1 MTQSLG
7 RPAARQEGA
16 VSGEPRP
23 SWGQS
28 LRSLVSVHSV
38 AGQVFLLQLTLTVLL
53 VVAAGTA
60 LVLQARDSAMK
71 EAAHRSVATAEAF
84 AHSPGTLAAM
94 KSADPGAVLRP
105 TSEAT
110 RKATGVDYVVT
121 FSPQGI
127 RWSHPDPHLIG
138 KHVIGSFA
146 SALAGHTVTST
157 FTTSVGPAVNTT
169 VPVIDTDGSVV
180 GLVSVGITV
189 ENVNARVSDRL
200 PLLVGS
206 AVGALL
212 IVTAGSVVVSRR
224 VRRQTHGLDP
234 AELSRMYEHHDAVLH
249 AVREGVLIISGDGRL
264 LLANDEAKRL
274 LGLPPGAEGRA
285 VAELGLPPHM
295 AELLVTERVVT
306 DEVHRA
312 GDRLLAVNVR
322 PTALYG
328 GPAGNAVTLRDS
340 TELQA
345 LAGRAQAATERLQL
359 LYDAG
364 VRIGTT
370 LDVVRTAEELAQV
383 AVPRFADVATVEL
396 LDGVMRGGEPSGDTA
411 EMRRTAV
418 TGIARKDVFY
428 PVGELI
434 RFVPSTPMARSMSTG
449 HAILEPDLAA
459 ADAWRMQDPE
469 RARRILEYGI
479 RSQVSVPLSARGVVL
494 GLANFWRM
502 ESTASFESE
511 DLSTAEELAARAAVA
526 IDNARRFTREHA
538 MAVTL
543 QRSLLP
549 GALPEQSALQVA
561 HRYLPAE
568 AGVGGDWFDLIPLP
582 GARVALVVGDV
593 VGHGVRAAATMG
605 QLRTAVHNFSS
616 LDLNPDEL
624 LSHLDDQVARIDADV
639 AREGDGDGDGAG
651 IVGATCLYAI
661 YDAVTGHVTIASSG
675 HPGPAVVLPDGTVT
689 FLDVPVS
696 PPLGLGGSL
705 PMKTLEL
712 LLPEG
717 SQLVLYTDGLIE
729 DRHRDFDTGIEM
741 LRAALSH
748 GADRTPQE
756 ICAEVLAAVMP
767 ERPDDDVALMVAR
780 TRLLDPGRVAE
791 WDVPSDPAAVAP
803 VRSACLRRLETWG
816 LDGIAFT
823 TELVL
828 SELITNAI
836 RYGIQPL
843 KVRLLYDRNL
853 ICEVYD
859 GSSTAPHLRQAATT
873 DEGGRGLF
881 LVAHYAERWGTRY
894 SPRGKVIWAELS
906 PHAGEPEAAPDL
918 GDDFLDQWV
927 EPEI

>member
-16 VSGEPRP
+16 VLGEPRP

-60 LVLQARDSAMK
+60 LVLQTRDFAMK
-71 EAAHRSVATAEAF
+71 EAAQRSVATAEAF
-84 AHSPGTLAAM
+84 AHSPGTLSAM
-94 KSADPGAVLRP
+94 KSTDPGAVLQP
-105 TSEAT
+105 SSEAA
-110 RKATGVDYVVT
+110 RKAAGVDYVVT
-121 FSPQGI
+121 FNRAGI
-127 RWSHPDPHLIG
+127 RWSHPDPSLIG

-146 SALAGHTVTST
+146 PALAGHTMTAT
-157 FTTSVGPAVNTT
+157 FRTSVGPAVNTT

-189 ENVNARVSDRL
+189 ENVNAGVSDRL
-200 PLLVGS
+200 PLLLGS
-206 AVGALL
+206 AAGALL
-212 IVTAGSVVVSRR
+212 IVTAGSVLVSRR

-234 AELSRMYEHHDAVLH
+234 TELSRMYEHHDAVLH
-249 AVREGVLIISGDGRL
+249 AVKEGVLITSGDGRL

-274 LGLPPGAEGRA
+274 LDLPPGAEGRSIA
-285 VAELGLPPHM
+285 DLGLAPHL
-295 AELLVTERVVT
+295 AELLVAERVVT

-322 PTALYG
+322 STALYG

-340 TELQA
+340 TELRA
-345 LAGRAQAATERLQL
+345 LAGRAQSARERLQL

-370 LDVVRTAEELAQV
+370 LDVVHTAEELADV
-383 AVPRFADVATVEL
+383 AVPRFADVVTVEL
-396 LDGVMRGGEPSGDTA
+396 LDDVIRGGEPSGDTT
-411 EMRRTAV
+411 EMRRMV
-418 TGIARKDVFY
+418 VRGISRKDVFY

-434 RFVPSTPMARSMSTG
+434 RFAPLTPMAQSMGNG
-449 HAILEPDLAA
+449 HAVLEEDLSEVGG
-459 ADAWRMQDPE
+459 WRTQNPE
-469 RARRILEYGI
+469 RAQLILEHDI
-479 RSQVSVPLSARGVVL
+479 RSLISVPLSARGVVL
-494 GLANFWRM
+494 GLADFWRL
-502 ESTASFESE
+502 ESTGPFEPE

-526 IDNARRFTREHA
+526 IDNARRFTREHS

-616 LDLNPDEL
+616 LDLTPDEL
-624 LSHLDDQVARIDADV
+624 LSHLDEQVARIDADV
-639 AREGDGDGDGAG
+639 ARDGDGAG
-651 IVGATCLYAI
+651 IAGATCLYAI
-661 YDAVTGHVTIASSG
+661 YDAVTGRVTMASSG
-675 HPGPAVVLPDGTVT
+675 HPGPAVVRPDGTVT

-696 PPLGLGGSL
+696 PPLGLGASM
-705 PMKTLEL
+705 PMETLEL

-717 SQLVLYTDGLIE
+717 SRLVLYTDGLIE
-729 DRHRDFDTGIEM
+729 DRHRDFDTGTEL
-741 LRAALSH
+741 LRAALTS
-748 GADRTPQE
+748 GVDRTPE
-756 ICAEVLAAVMP
+756 ETCADVLDAVLP
-767 ERPDDDVALMVAR
+767 GRPDDDVALMVAR

-791 WDVPSDPAAVAP
+791 WAVPSDPAAVAT
-803 VRSACLRRLETWG
+803 VRSGCLRQLDAWG

-823 TELVL
+823 TELLL

-836 RYGIQPL
+836 RYGTQPI
-843 KVRLLYDRNL
+843 KVRMLYDRNL
-853 ICEVYD
+853 ICEVSD
-859 GSSTAPHLRQAATT
+859 GSSTAPHLRRAATT

-894 SPRGKVIWAELS
+894 PPRGKVIWAELS
-906 PHAGEPEAAPDL
+906 PHAGEQELVPDL

>member
-71 EAAHRSVATAEAF
+71 EAGQRSVATAEAF

-94 KSADPGAVLRP
+94 KSADPGAVLQP
-105 TSEAT
+105 SSEAT

-121 FSPQGI
+121 FSPKGI

-146 SALAGHTVTST
+146 PALAGRTVTST
-157 FTTSVGPAVNTT
+157 FNTSVGPAVNTT

-180 GLVSVGITV
+180 GLVGVGITV
-189 ENVNARVSDRL
+189 ENVNAGVSDRL

-212 IVTAGSVVVSRR
+212 VVTAGSVLVSKR

-249 AVREGVLIISGDGRL
+249 AVREGVLITSGDGRL

-274 LGLPPGAEGRA
+274 LGLPPGAEGQA

-322 PTALYG
+322 STALYG

-340 TELQA
+340 TELRA
-345 LAGRAQAATERLQL
+345 LAGKAQAARERLQL

-396 LDGVMRGGEPSGDTA
+396 LDGVTGGGEPSEDTA

-418 TGIARKDVFY
+418 TGIAREDVFY

-434 RFVPSTPMARSMSTG
+434 RFAPSTLMARSMSTG
-449 HAILEPDLAA
+449 HAVFANDLGAA
-459 ADAWRMQDPE
+459 GDWRMQHPE

-479 RSQVSVPLSARGVVL
+479 RSQISVPLSARGVVL

-549 GALPEQSALQVA
+549 GALPEQSALEVA
-561 HRYLPAE
+561 HQYLPAE

-616 LDLNPDEL
+616 LDLTPDEL
-624 LSHLDDQVARIDADV
+624 LSHLDDQVTRIGADV
-639 AREGDGDGDGAG
+639 AREGEGDGDGAG

-661 YDAVTGHVTIASSG
+661 YDAVTGHVTMASSG

-689 FLDVPVS
+689 LLDVPVS
-696 PPLGLGGSL
+696 PPLGLGESM
-705 PMKTLEL
+705 PMETLEL

-756 ICAEVLAAVMP
+756 TCAEVLGAVMP
-767 ERPDDDVALMVAR
+767 ERPDDDVALIVAR

-791 WDVPSDPAAVAP
+791 WDVPCHPAAVAP
-803 VRSACLRRLETWG
+803 VRSACLRQLETWG

-836 RYGIQPL
+836 RYGTQPV

-853 ICEVYD
+853 ICEISD
-859 GSSTAPHLRQAATT
+859 GSSTAPHLRRAATT

-906 PHAGEPEAAPDL
+906 PHAGEPEPAPDL

>member
-7 RPAARQEGA
+7 RPAARQEGT
-16 VSGEPRP
+16 VFGEPRP

-38 AGQVFLLQLTLTVLL
+38 AGQVFLLQLILTVLL
-53 VVAAGTA
+53 VVAAGAA
-60 LVLQARDSAMK
+60 LVLQTRDSSMR
-71 EAAHRSVATAEAF
+71 EAKQSSVAIAEAF
-84 AHSPGTLAAM
+84 AHSPGTLRGM
-94 KSADPGAVLRP
+94 KSADPSAVLQP
-105 TSEAT
+105 SAEAV

-121 FSPQGI
+121 FSPAGI
-127 RWSHPDPHLIG
+127 RWSHPDPRLIG
-138 KHVIGSFA
+138 KHVVGSFA
-146 SALAGHTVTST
+146 PALAGHTVTST
-157 FTTSVGPAVNTT
+157 FNTSVGRAVNTT
-169 VPVIDTDGSVV
+169 VPVIDTDGSVL

-189 ENVNARVSDRL
+189 ENVNAGASDRL
-200 PLLVGS
+200 PLLLGC
-206 AVGALL
+206 AAGALL
-212 IVTAGSVVVSRR
+212 VVTAGSVLVSKR

-249 AVREGVLIISGDGRL
+249 AVKEGVLITSGDGRL

-285 VAELGLPPHM
+285 IADLGLAPHM
-295 AELLVTERVVT
+295 AELLVAEQVVT

-340 TELQA
+340 TELRA
-345 LAGRAQAATERLQL
+345 LAGRAQSARERLQL

-370 LDVVRTAEELAQV
+370 LDVIHTAEELADV
-383 AVPRFADVATVEL
+383 AVPRFADVVTVEL
-396 LDGVMRGGEPSGDTA
+396 LDGVMRGGEPSGDTT
-411 EMRRTAV
+411 EMRRAAV
-418 TGIARKDVFY
+418 TGISSKDVFY

-434 RFVPSTPMARSMSTG
+434 RYAPATPMALSMSNG
-449 HAILEPDLAA
+449 RAVLEGDLGAVG
-459 ADAWRMQDPE
+459 AWRTQDPE
-469 RARRILEYGI
+469 RARRILEHGV
-479 RSQVSVPLSARGVVL
+479 RSLISVPLRARGVVL
-494 GLANFWRM
+494 GLADFWRM
-502 ESTASFESE
+502 ESTGPFEPD

-616 LDLNPDEL
+616 LDLTPDEL
-624 LSHLDDQVARIDADV
+624 LSHLDEQVARIDADV
-639 AREGDGDGDGAG
+639 AREGDGTG

-661 YDAVTGHVTIASSG
+661 YDAVTGHVTVASSG
-675 HPGPAVVLPDGTVT
+675 HPGPAVVRPDGTVT
-689 FLDVPVS
+689 LLDVPVS
-696 PPLGLGGSL
+696 PPLGLGDGM
-705 PMKTLEL
+705 PMETLEL

-717 SQLVLYTDGLIE
+717 SQLVLYTNGLIE
-729 DRHRDFDTGIEM
+729 GRHRDFDTGIEL
-741 LRAALSH
+741 LRAALSD
-748 GADRTPQE
+748 GANRTPQE
-756 ICAEVLAAVMP
+756 TCTDVLDAVMP

-780 TRLLDPGRVAE
+780 TRLLDPGRVVE

-803 VRSACLRRLETWG
+803 VRSGCLRQLDDWG
-816 LDGIAFT
+816 LDGIGFT
-823 TELVL
+823 TELIL

-836 RYGIQPL
+836 RYGTQPI
-843 KVRLLYDRNL
+843 KVRMLYDRTL
-853 ICEVYD
+853 ICEIFD
-859 GSSTAPHLRQAATT
+859 GSSTAPHLRRAATT

-894 SPRGKVIWAELS
+894 PPRGKVIWAELS
-906 PHAGEPEAAPDL
+906 LCAGEQDLVPDL
-918 GDDFLDQWV
+918 GDDFLEQWV

>member
-7 RPAARQEGA
+7 RPAARQEG
-16 VSGEPRP
+16 VVPGEPRS
-23 SWGQS
+23 SWAHT

-60 LVLQARDSAMK
+60 LVLQARDSTMK
-71 EAAHRSVATAEAF
+71 EATRRSVATAEAF
-84 AHSPGTLAAM
+84 AHSPGTLSAM
-94 KSADPGAVLRP
+94 KSDDPGAVLQP
-105 TSEAT
+105 SAEAV
-110 RKATGVDYVVT
+110 RKTTGVDYVVT
-121 FSPQGI
+121 FSPAGI
-127 RWSHPDPHLIG
+127 RWSHPDPSLIG
-138 KHVIGSFA
+138 KHVTGPFA
-146 SALAGHTVTST
+146 TALAGHTVTST
-157 FTTSVGPAVNTT
+157 FRTSVGPAVNTT

-189 ENVNARVSDRL
+189 EHVNAGVSGKL
-200 PLLVGS
+200 PLLLGP
-206 AVGALL
+206 AAGALL
-212 IVTAGSVVVSRR
+212 IVTAGSVLVSRR

-249 AVREGVLIISGDGRL
+249 AVKEGVLITSGDGCL

-285 VAELGLPPHM
+285 VADLGLAPHM
-295 AELLVTERVVT
+295 AELLVTEQIVT

-340 TELQA
+340 TELRA
-345 LAGRAQAATERLQL
+345 LAGKAQSATERLQL

-370 LDVVRTAEELAQV
+370 LDVIHTAEELADV
-383 AVPRFADVATVEL
+383 AVPRFADVVTVEL
-396 LDGVMRGGEPSGDTA
+396 LEGVMRGGEPSGDTA
-411 EMRRTAV
+411 EMRRMAV
-418 TGIARKDVFY
+418 TGIAREDVFY

-434 RFVPSTPMARSMSTG
+434 RFVPSTLMERSMSTG
-449 HAILEPDLAA
+449 HAVLEEDLGAA
-459 ADAWRMQDPE
+459 GAWRMQDPV
-469 RARRILEYGI
+469 RARRILEHGI
-479 RSQVSVPLSARGVVL
+479 RSQISVPLSARGIVL

-502 ESTASFESE
+502 ESTGPFEPD

-526 IDNARRFTREHA
+526 IDNARRFTREHD

-549 GALPEQSALQVA
+549 GVLPEQSALQVA

-605 QLRTAVHNFSS
+605 QLRTTVHNFSY
-616 LDLNPDEL
+616 LDLTPDEL
-624 LSHLDDQVARIDADV
+624 LSHLDEQVARIDADV
-639 AREGDGDGDGAG
+639 AREAEGEGAG

-661 YDAVTGHVTIASSG
+661 YDAVTGHVTMASSG
-675 HPGPAVVLPDGTVT
+675 HPGPAVVRPDGTVT
-689 FLDVPVS
+689 LLDVPVS
-696 PPLGLGGSL
+696 PPLGLGDGM
-705 PMKTLEL
+705 PMETLEL

-729 DRHRDFDTGIEM
+729 GRHRDFDTGIEL
-741 LRAALSH
+741 LRAALSD
-748 GADRTPQE
+748 GANRTPQE
-756 ICAEVLAAVMP
+756 TCTDVLDAVMP
-767 ERPDDDVALMVAR
+767 ERPDDDVALIVAR

-803 VRSACLRRLETWG
+803 VRSACLRRLDDWG

-836 RYGIQPL
+836 RYGTQPI
-843 KVRLLYDRNL
+843 KVRMLYDRSL
-853 ICEVYD
+853 ICEISD
-859 GSSTAPHLRQAATT
+859 GSSTAPHLRRAATT

-894 SPRGKVIWAELS
+894 PPRGKVIWAELS
-906 PHAGEPEAAPDL
+906 PYSGEQDLVPDL
-918 GDDFLDQWV
+918 GDDFLEQWV

>member
-16 VSGEPRP
+16 VLGEPRP

-60 LVLQARDSAMK
+60 LVLQARDFTME
-71 EAAHRSVATAEAF
+71 EATQRTVSTAEAF
-84 AHSPGTLAAM
+84 AHSPGTLSAM
-94 KSADPGAVLRP
+94 KSADPGARLQP
-105 TSEAT
+105 TAEAA
-110 RKATGVDYVVT
+110 RKATGVDYVVA
-121 FSPQGI
+121 FNPAGI
-127 RWSHPDPHLIG
+127 RWTHPDPSLIG
-138 KHVIGSFA
+138 KRVIGSFEP
-146 SALAGHTVTST
+146 ALAGHTMTAT
-157 FTTSVGPAVNTT
+157 FRTSVGLAVNAT

-189 ENVNARVSDRL
+189 ENVNAGVSDRL
-200 PLLVGS
+200 PLLLGS

-212 IVTAGSVVVSRR
+212 VVTAGSVLVSRR
-224 VRRQTHGLDP
+224 LRRQTHGLDP
-234 AELSRMYEHHDAVLH
+234 TELSRMYEHHDAVLH
-249 AVREGVLIISGDGRL
+249 AVKEGVLITSGDGRL

-274 LGLPPGAEGRA
+274 LDLPPGAEGRSIA
-285 VAELGLPPHM
+285 DLGLAPPL
-295 AELLVTERVVT
+295 AELLVAERVVT

-322 PTALYG
+322 STALYG

-340 TELQA
+340 TELRA
-345 LAGRAQAATERLQL
+345 LAGRAQSARERLQL

-370 LDVVRTAEELAQV
+370 LDVVHTAEELADV
-383 AVPRFADVATVEL
+383 AVPRFADAVTVEL
-396 LDGVMRGGEPSGDTA
+396 LDSVIRGGEPSGDTT

-418 TGIARKDVFY
+418 TGMTRKDVFY

-434 RFVPSTPMARSMSTG
+434 RFAPATPMAQSMGNG
-449 HAILEPDLAA
+449 HAVLEADLSETGG
-459 ADAWRMQDPE
+459 WRTQNPE
-469 RARRILEYGI
+469 RARRILDHGI
-479 RSQVSVPLSARGVVL
+479 RSLISVPLRARGVVL
-494 GLANFWRM
+494 GLADFWRL
-502 ESTASFESE
+502 ESTGPFESE

-616 LDLNPDEL
+616 LDLTPDEL
-624 LSHLDDQVARIDADV
+624 LIHLDEQVARIDAEAV
-639 AREGDGDGDGAG
+639 RDGDGDGVG
-651 IVGATCLYAI
+651 VVGATCLYAI
-661 YDAVTGHVTIASSG
+661 YDAVTGHVTMASSG
-675 HPGPAVVLPDGTVT
+675 HPGPAVVRPDGTVT

-696 PPLGLGGSL
+696 PPLGLGGSM
-705 PMKTLEL
+705 PMETLEL
-712 LLPEG
+712 FLPEG
-717 SQLVLYTDGLIE
+717 SRLVLYTDGLIE
-729 DRHRDFDTGIEM
+729 GRHRDFDTGIEL
-741 LRAALSH
+741 LRAALTTA

-756 ICAEVLAAVMP
+756 TCTDVLDAVLP
-767 ERPDDDVALMVAR
+767 ERPDDDIALMVAR

-791 WDVPSDPAAVAP
+791 WAVPSDPEAVAT
-803 VRSACLRRLETWG
+803 VRSACLRQLDAWG

-823 TELVL
+823 AELVL

-836 RYGIQPL
+836 RYGTEPI
-843 KVRLLYDRNL
+843 KVRMLYDRNL
-853 ICEVYD
+853 ICEISD
-859 GSSTAPHLRQAATT
+859 GSSTAPHLRRAATT

-881 LVAHYAERWGTRY
+881 LVAHYTERWGTRY
-894 SPRGKVIWAELS
+894 PPRGKVIWAELS
-906 PHAGEPEAAPDL
+906 PHAGEQEPVPDL
-918 GDDFLDQWV
+918 GDDFLEQWV
-927 EPEI
+927 EPDT

>member
-7 RPAARQEGA
+7 RPAARQEGT
-16 VSGEPRP
+16 VFGEPRP

-53 VVAAGTA
+53 VVAAGAA
-60 LVLQARDSAMK
+60 LVLQTRDASMREARQTSA
-71 EAAHRSVATAEAF
+71 ATAEAF
-84 AHSPGTLAAM
+84 AHSPGTLSAM
-94 KSADPGAVLRP
+94 KSADPSAALQPSAEAV
-105 TSEAT
+105 
-110 RKATGVDYVVT
+110 RKASGVDYVVT
-121 FSPQGI
+121 FSTAGI
-127 RWSHPDPHLIG
+127 RWSHPDRSLIG
-138 KHVIGSFA
+138 KRVIGSFA
-146 SALAGHTVTST
+146 PALAGHPMTST
-157 FTTSVGPAVNTT
+157 FNTSVGPAVNTT

-189 ENVNARVSDRL
+189 ENINAGVSDRL
-200 PLLVGS
+200 PLLLGS
-206 AVGALL
+206 AAGALL
-212 IVTAGSVVVSRR
+212 VVTAGSVLVSRR

-249 AVREGVLIISGDGRL
+249 AVKEGVLITSGDGRL

-285 VAELGLPPHM
+285 IADLGLAPHM
-295 AELLVTERVVT
+295 AELLVTEQVVT

-340 TELQA
+340 TELRA
-345 LAGRAQAATERLQL
+345 LAGKAQSARERLQL

-370 LDVVRTAEELAQV
+370 LDVVHTAEELADV
-383 AVPRFADVATVEL
+383 TVPRFADVVTVEL
-396 LDGVMRGGEPSGDTA
+396 LDGVIRGGEPSGDTT
-411 EMRRTAV
+411 EMRRAAV
-418 TGIARKDVFY
+418 TGISRKDVFY

-434 RFVPSTPMARSMSTG
+434 RYAPETPMALSMSDG
-449 HAILEPDLAA
+449 RAVLEGDLRAV
-459 ADAWRMQDPE
+459 DSWRTQDPE
-469 RARRILEYGI
+469 RARRILEHGV
-479 RSQVSVPLSARGVVL
+479 RSLISVPLRARGVVL

-502 ESTASFESE
+502 ESTGPFEPD

-549 GALPEQSALQVA
+549 GALPEQSALEVA

-616 LDLNPDEL
+616 LDLTPDEL
-624 LSHLDDQVARIDADV
+624 LSHLDEQVARIDADV
-639 AREGDGDGDGAG
+639 AREGDGAG

-661 YDAVTGHVTIASSG
+661 YDAVTGHVTMASSG
-675 HPGPAVVLPDGTVT
+675 HPGPAVVRPDGTVT
-689 FLDVPVS
+689 LLDVPVS
-696 PPLGLGGSL
+696 PPLGLGDGM
-705 PMKTLEL
+705 PMETLEL

-729 DRHRDFDTGIEM
+729 GRHRDFDTGIEL
-741 LRAALSH
+741 LRAALSN
-748 GADRTPQE
+748 GANRTPQE
-756 ICAEVLAAVMP
+756 TCTHVLDVVMP
-767 ERPDDDVALMVAR
+767 ERPDDDVALLVAR
-780 TRLLDPGRVAE
+780 TRLLDPSRVAE
-791 WDVPSDPAAVAP
+791 WDVPCDPAAVAP
-803 VRSACLRRLETWG
+803 VRSACLRQLDDWG

-823 TELVL
+823 AELIL

-836 RYGIQPL
+836 RYGTQPI
-843 KVRLLYDRNL
+843 KVRMLYDRTL
-853 ICEVYD
+853 ICEISD
-859 GSSTAPHLRQAATT
+859 GSSTAPHLRRAATT

-894 SPRGKVIWAELS
+894 PPRGKVIWAELS
-906 PHAGEPEAAPDL
+906 PYGGEHDLAPDL
-918 GDDFLDQWV
+918 GDDFLEQWV
-927 EPEI
+927 EPDI

>member
-53 VVAAGTA
+53 VVAAGAA
-60 LVLQARDSAMK
+60 LVLQTRDSSMR
-71 EAAHRSVATAEAF
+71 EARQNSAATAEAF
-84 AHSPGTLAAM
+84 AHSPGTLSAM
-94 KSADPGAVLRP
+94 KSADPSAVLQP
-105 TSEAT
+105 SAEAV
-110 RKATGVDYVVT
+110 RKATGVNYVVT
-121 FSPQGI
+121 FDPAGI
-127 RWSHPDPHLIG
+127 RWSHPDPSLIG
-138 KHVIGSFA
+138 KRVIGSFA
-146 SALAGHTVTST
+146 HALAGDTITST
-157 FTTSVGPAVNTT
+157 FNTSVGPAVNTT

-189 ENVNARVSDRL
+189 ENVNAGVSHRL
-200 PLLVGS
+200 PMLLGSAACALLV
-206 AVGALL
+206 
-212 IVTAGSVVVSRR
+212 VTAGSVLVSRR

-249 AVREGVLIISGDGRL
+249 AVKEGVLITSGDGHL

-285 VAELGLPPHM
+285 VADLGLAPHM
-295 AELLVTERVVT
+295 AELLVTEQVVT

-340 TELQA
+340 TELRA
-345 LAGRAQAATERLQL
+345 LAGKAQSARERLQL

-383 AVPRFADVATVEL
+383 AVPRFADVVTVEL

-418 TGIARKDVFY
+418 TGIARQDVFY

-449 HAILEPDLAA
+449 HAVLEDDLGAVG
-459 ADAWRMQDPE
+459 AWRMQDPE

-479 RSQVSVPLSARGVVL
+479 RSQISVPLSARGVVL

-502 ESTASFESE
+502 ESTGPFEPD

-582 GARVALVVGDV
+582 GSRVALVVGDV

-616 LDLNPDEL
+616 LDLTPDEL
-624 LSHLDDQVARIDADV
+624 LSHLDEQVARIDADV
-639 AREGDGDGDGAG
+639 AREGDGAG

-661 YDAVTGHVTIASSG
+661 YDAVTGHVTMASSG
-675 HPGPAVVLPDGTVT
+675 HPGPAVVRPDGTVT
-689 FLDVPVS
+689 LLDVPVS
-696 PPLGLGGSL
+696 PPLGLGDGM
-705 PMKTLEL
+705 PMETLEL

-717 SQLVLYTDGLIE
+717 SQLVLYTNGLIE
-729 DRHRDFDTGIEM
+729 GRHRDFDTGIEL
-741 LRAALSH
+741 LRAALSN
-748 GADRTPQE
+748 GANRTPQE
-756 ICAEVLAAVMP
+756 TCTDVLDAVMP

-780 TRLLDPGRVAE
+780 TRLLDPSRVAE

-803 VRSACLRRLETWG
+803 VRSACLRRLDDWG

-823 TELVL
+823 TELIL

-836 RYGIQPL
+836 RHGTQPI
-843 KVRLLYDRNL
+843 KVRMLYDRTL
-853 ICEVYD
+853 ICEVSD
-859 GSSTAPHLRQAATT
+859 GSSTAPHLRRAATT

-894 SPRGKVIWAELS
+894 PPRGKVIWAELS
-906 PHAGEPEAAPDL
+906 PYGGEEDLVPDL
-918 GDDFLDQWV
+918 GDDFLEQWV

>member
-1 MTQSLG
+1 M
-7 RPAARQEGA
+7 
-16 VSGEPRP
+16 
-23 SWGQS
+23 
-28 LRSLVSVHSV
+28 HSV

-53 VVAAGTA
+53 VLAAGTA
-60 LVLQARDSAMK
+60 LVLQARDSTMK
-71 EAAHRSVATAEAF
+71 EATRRSVATAEAF
-84 AHSPGTLAAM
+84 AHSPGTLSAM
-94 KSADPGAVLRP
+94 KSDDPGAVLQP
-105 TSEAT
+105 SAEAV
-110 RKATGVDYVVT
+110 RKTTGVDYVVT
-121 FSPQGI
+121 FSPAGI
-127 RWSHPDPHLIG
+127 RWSHPDPGLIG
-138 KHVIGSFA
+138 KRVTGSFA
-146 SALAGHTVTST
+146 NALAGHRVTST
-157 FTTSVGPAVNTT
+157 FRTSVGPAVNTT

-180 GLVSVGITV
+180 GLVSVGISV
-189 ENVNARVSDRL
+189 EHVNAGVSGKL
-200 PLLVGS
+200 PLLLGS
-206 AVGALL
+206 AAGALL
-212 IVTAGSVVVSRR
+212 IVTAGSVLVSRR

-249 AVREGVLIISGDGRL
+249 AVKEGVLITSGDGCL

-285 VAELGLPPHM
+285 VADLGLAPHM
-295 AELLVTERVVT
+295 AELLVAEQVVT

-340 TELQA
+340 TELRA
-345 LAGRAQAATERLQL
+345 LAGKAQSARERLQL

-370 LDVVRTAEELAQV
+370 LDVIHTAEELADV
-383 AVPRFADVATVEL
+383 AVPRFADVVTVEL
-396 LDGVMRGGEPSGDTA
+396 LDGVMRGGEPSGDTT

-418 TGIARKDVFY
+418 TGISRKDVFY

-434 RFVPSTPMARSMSTG
+434 RYAPATPMALSMSNG
-449 HAILEPDLAA
+449 RAVLEGDLRAVGG
-459 ADAWRMQDPE
+459 WRTQDPE
-469 RARRILEYGI
+469 RARRILEHGV
-479 RSQVSVPLSARGVVL
+479 RSLISVPLRARGVVL
-494 GLANFWRM
+494 GLADFWRM
-502 ESTASFESE
+502 ETTGPFEPD

-526 IDNARRFTREHA
+526 IDNARRFTREHD

-616 LDLNPDEL
+616 LDLTPDEL
-624 LSHLDDQVARIDADV
+624 LSHLDEQVARIDADV
-639 AREGDGDGDGAG
+639 AREAEGDGAG

-661 YDAVTGHVTIASSG
+661 YDAVTGHVTMASSG
-675 HPGPAVVLPDGTVT
+675 HPGPAVVRPDGTVT

-696 PPLGLGGSL
+696 PPLGLGDGM
-705 PMKTLEL
+705 PRETLEL

-729 DRHRDFDTGIEM
+729 GRHRDFDTGIEL
-741 LRAALSH
+741 LRAALSD
-748 GADRTPQE
+748 GANRTPQE
-756 ICAEVLAAVMP
+756 TCTDVLDAVMP

-780 TRLLDPGRVAE
+780 TRLLDPSRVAE
-791 WDVPSDPAAVAP
+791 WNVPPDPAAVAP
-803 VRSACLRRLETWG
+803 VRSACLRQLDVWG

-823 TELVL
+823 TELIL

-836 RYGIQPL
+836 RYGTPPI
-843 KVRLLYDRNL
+843 KVRMLYDRTL
-853 ICEVYD
+853 ICEISD
-859 GSSTAPHLRQAATT
+859 GSSTAPHLRRAATT

-894 SPRGKVIWAELS
+894 PPRGKVIWAELS
-906 PHAGEPEAAPDL
+906 PYSGEQDLVPDL
-918 GDDFLDQWV
+918 GDDFLEQWV

>member
-1 MTQSLG
+1 
-7 RPAARQEGA
+7 
-16 VSGEPRP
+16 
-23 SWGQS
+23 
-28 LRSLVSVHSV
+28 
-38 AGQVFLLQLTLTVLL
+38 
-53 VVAAGTA
+53 
-60 LVLQARDSAMK
+60 
-71 EAAHRSVATAEAF
+71 
-84 AHSPGTLAAM
+84 
-94 KSADPGAVLRP
+94 
-105 TSEAT
+105 
-110 RKATGVDYVVT
+110 
-121 FSPQGI
+121 
-127 RWSHPDPHLIG
+127 
-138 KHVIGSFA
+138 
-146 SALAGHTVTST
+146 
-157 FTTSVGPAVNTT
+157 
-169 VPVIDTDGSVV
+169 
-180 GLVSVGITV
+180 
-189 ENVNARVSDRL
+189 
-200 PLLVGS
+200 
-206 AVGALL
+206 
-212 IVTAGSVVVSRR
+212 
-224 VRRQTHGLDP
+224 
-234 AELSRMYEHHDAVLH
+234 
-249 AVREGVLIISGDGRL
+249 
-264 LLANDEAKRL
+264 
-274 LGLPPGAEGRA
+274 
-285 VAELGLPPHM
+285 
-295 AELLVTERVVT
+295 
-306 DEVHRA
+306 
-312 GDRLLAVNVR
+312 
-322 PTALYG
+322 
-328 GPAGNAVTLRDS
+328 
-340 TELQA
+340 
-345 LAGRAQAATERLQL
+345 
-359 LYDAG
+359 
-364 VRIGTT
+364 
-370 LDVVRTAEELAQV
+370 
-383 AVPRFADVATVEL
+383 
-396 LDGVMRGGEPSGDTA
+396 
-411 EMRRTAV
+411 
-418 TGIARKDVFY
+418 
-428 PVGELI
+428 
-434 RFVPSTPMARSMSTG
+434 
-449 HAILEPDLAA
+449 
-459 ADAWRMQDPE
+459 
-469 RARRILEYGI
+469 
-479 RSQVSVPLSARGVVL
+479 
-494 GLANFWRM
+494 
-502 ESTASFESE
+502 
-511 DLSTAEELAARAAVA
+511 
-526 IDNARRFTREHA
+526 
-538 MAVTL
+538 
-543 QRSLLP
+543 
-549 GALPEQSALQVA
+549 
-561 HRYLPAE
+561 
-568 AGVGGDWFDLIPLP
+568 
-582 GARVALVVGDV
+582 
-593 VGHGVRAAATMG
+593 MG

-624 LSHLDDQVARIDADV
+624 LSHLDDQVSRIDADV
-639 AREGDGDGDGAG
+639 AREGDGDGAG

-853 ICEVYD
+853 ICEVSD

>member
-1 MTQSLG
+1 
-7 RPAARQEGA
+7 
-16 VSGEPRP
+16 
-23 SWGQS
+23 
-28 LRSLVSVHSV
+28 VHSV

-60 LVLQARDSAMK
+60 LVLQARDSTMK
-71 EAAHRSVATAEAF
+71 EATRRSVATAEAF
-84 AHSPGTLAAM
+84 AHSPGTLSAM
-94 KSADPGAVLRP
+94 KSDDPGAVLQP
-105 TSEAT
+105 SAEAV
-110 RKATGVDYVVT
+110 RKTTGVDYVVT
-121 FSPQGI
+121 FSPAGI
-127 RWSHPDPHLIG
+127 RWSHPDPGLIG
-138 KHVIGSFA
+138 KRVTGSFA
-146 SALAGHTVTST
+146 NALAGHRVTST
-157 FTTSVGPAVNTT
+157 FRTSVGPAVNTT

-180 GLVSVGITV
+180 GLVSVGISV
-189 ENVNARVSDRL
+189 EHVNAGVSGKL
-200 PLLVGS
+200 PLLLGS
-206 AVGALL
+206 AAGALL
-212 IVTAGSVVVSRR
+212 IVTAGSVLVSRR

-249 AVREGVLIISGDGRL
+249 AVKEGVLITSGDGCL

-285 VAELGLPPHM
+285 VADLGLAPHM
-295 AELLVTERVVT
+295 AELLVAEQVVT

-340 TELQA
+340 TELRA
-345 LAGRAQAATERLQL
+345 LAGKAQSARERLQL

-370 LDVVRTAEELAQV
+370 LDVIHTAEELADV
-383 AVPRFADVATVEL
+383 AVPRFADVVTVEL
-396 LDGVMRGGEPSGDTA
+396 LDGVIRGGEPSGDTT

-418 TGIARKDVFY
+418 TGISRKDVFY

-434 RFVPSTPMARSMSTG
+434 RYAPATPMALSMSNG
-449 HAILEPDLAA
+449 RAVLEGDLRAVGG
-459 ADAWRMQDPE
+459 WRTQDPE
-469 RARRILEYGI
+469 RARRILEHGV
-479 RSQVSVPLSARGVVL
+479 RSLISVPLRARGVVL
-494 GLANFWRM
+494 GLADFWRM
-502 ESTASFESE
+502 ESTGPFEPD

-526 IDNARRFTREHA
+526 IDNARRFTREHD

-616 LDLNPDEL
+616 LDLTPDEL
-624 LSHLDDQVARIDADV
+624 LSHLDEQVARIDADV
-639 AREGDGDGDGAG
+639 AREAEGDGAG

-729 DRHRDFDTGIEM
+729 GRHRDFDTGIEL
-741 LRAALSH
+741 LRAALSD
-748 GADRTPQE
+748 GANRTPQE
-756 ICAEVLAAVMP
+756 TCTDVLDAVMP

-780 TRLLDPGRVAE
+780 TRLLDPSRVAE
-791 WDVPSDPAAVAP
+791 WNVPPDPAAVAP
-803 VRSACLRRLETWG
+803 VRSACLRQLDDWG

-823 TELVL
+823 TELIL

-836 RYGIQPL
+836 RYGTPPI
-843 KVRLLYDRNL
+843 KVRMLYDRTL
-853 ICEVYD
+853 ICEISD
-859 GSSTAPHLRQAATT
+859 GSSTAPHLRRAATT

-894 SPRGKVIWAELS
+894 PPRGKVIWAELS
-906 PHAGEPEAAPDL
+906 PYSGEQDLVPDL
-918 GDDFLDQWV
+918 GDDFLEQWV
-927 EPEI
+927 EPGI

>member
-1 MTQSLG
+1 
-7 RPAARQEGA
+7 
-16 VSGEPRP
+16 
-23 SWGQS
+23 
-28 LRSLVSVHSV
+28 VHSV

-53 VVAAGTA
+53 VLAAGTA
-60 LVLQARDSAMK
+60 LVLQARDSTMK
-71 EAAHRSVATAEAF
+71 EATRRSVATAEAF
-84 AHSPGTLAAM
+84 AHSPGTLSAM
-94 KSADPGAVLRP
+94 KSDDPGAVLQP
-105 TSEAT
+105 SAEAV
-110 RKATGVDYVVT
+110 RKTTGVDYVVT
-121 FSPQGI
+121 FSPAGI
-127 RWSHPDPHLIG
+127 RWSHPDPGLIG
-138 KHVIGSFA
+138 KRVTGSFA
-146 SALAGHTVTST
+146 NALAGHRVTST
-157 FTTSVGPAVNTT
+157 FRTSVGPAVNTT

-180 GLVSVGITV
+180 GLVSVGISV
-189 ENVNARVSDRL
+189 EHVNAGVSGKL
-200 PLLVGS
+200 PLLLGS
-206 AVGALL
+206 AAGALL
-212 IVTAGSVVVSRR
+212 IVTAGSVLVSRR

-249 AVREGVLIISGDGRL
+249 AVKEGVLITSGDGCL

-285 VAELGLPPHM
+285 VADLGLAPHM
-295 AELLVTERVVT
+295 AELLVAEQVVT

-340 TELQA
+340 TELRA
-345 LAGRAQAATERLQL
+345 LAGKAQSARERLQL

-370 LDVVRTAEELAQV
+370 LDVIHTAEELADV
-383 AVPRFADVATVEL
+383 AVPRFADVVTVEL
-396 LDGVMRGGEPSGDTA
+396 LDGVIRGGEPSGDTT

-418 TGIARKDVFY
+418 TGISRKDVFY

-434 RFVPSTPMARSMSTG
+434 RYAPATPMALSMSNG
-449 HAILEPDLAA
+449 RAVLEGDLRAVGG
-459 ADAWRMQDPE
+459 WRTQDPE
-469 RARRILEYGI
+469 RARRILEHGV
-479 RSQVSVPLSARGVVL
+479 RSLISVPLRARGVVL
-494 GLANFWRM
+494 GLADFWRM
-502 ESTASFESE
+502 ESTGPFEPD

-526 IDNARRFTREHA
+526 IDNARRFTREHD

-616 LDLNPDEL
+616 LDLTPDEL
-624 LSHLDDQVARIDADV
+624 LSHLDEQVARIDADV
-639 AREGDGDGDGAG
+639 AREAEGDGAG

-661 YDAVTGHVTIASSG
+661 YDAVTGHVTMASSG
-675 HPGPAVVLPDGTVT
+675 HPGPAVVRPDGTVT

-696 PPLGLGGSL
+696 PPLGLGDGM
-705 PMKTLEL
+705 PRETLEL

-729 DRHRDFDTGIEM
+729 GRHRDFDTGIEL
-741 LRAALSH
+741 LRAALSD
-748 GADRTPQE
+748 GANRTPQE
-756 ICAEVLAAVMP
+756 TCTDVLDAVMP

-780 TRLLDPGRVAE
+780 TRLLDPSRVAE
-791 WDVPSDPAAVAP
+791 WNVPPDPAAVAP
-803 VRSACLRRLETWG
+803 VRSACLRQLDDWG

-823 TELVL
+823 TELIL

-836 RYGIQPL
+836 RYGTPPI
-843 KVRLLYDRNL
+843 KVRMLYDRTL
-853 ICEVYD
+853 ICEISD
-859 GSSTAPHLRQAATT
+859 GSSTAPHLRRAATT

-894 SPRGKVIWAELS
+894 PPRGKVIWAELS
-906 PHAGEPEAAPDL
+906 PYSGEQDLVPDL
-918 GDDFLDQWV
+918 GDDFLEQWV
-927 EPEI
+927 EPGI

>member
-1 MTQSLG
+1 
-7 RPAARQEGA
+7 
-16 VSGEPRP
+16 
-23 SWGQS
+23 
-28 LRSLVSVHSV
+28 VHSV

-60 LVLQARDSAMK
+60 LVLQARDSTMK
-71 EAAHRSVATAEAF
+71 EATRRSVATAEAF
-84 AHSPGTLAAM
+84 AHSPGTLSAM
-94 KSADPGAVLRP
+94 KSDDPGAVLQP
-105 TSEAT
+105 SAEAV
-110 RKATGVDYVVT
+110 RKTTGVDYVVT
-121 FSPQGI
+121 FSPAGI
-127 RWSHPDPHLIG
+127 RWSHPDPGLIG
-138 KHVIGSFA
+138 KRVTGSFA
-146 SALAGHTVTST
+146 NALAGHRVTST
-157 FTTSVGPAVNTT
+157 FRTSVGPAVNTT

-180 GLVSVGITV
+180 GLVSVGISV
-189 ENVNARVSDRL
+189 EHVNAGVSGKL
-200 PLLVGS
+200 PLLLGS
-206 AVGALL
+206 AAGALL
-212 IVTAGSVVVSRR
+212 IVTAGSVLVSRR

-249 AVREGVLIISGDGRL
+249 AVKEGVLITSGDGCL

-285 VAELGLPPHM
+285 VADLGLAPHM
-295 AELLVTERVVT
+295 AELLVAEQVVT

-340 TELQA
+340 TELRA
-345 LAGRAQAATERLQL
+345 LAGKAQSARERLQL

-370 LDVVRTAEELAQV
+370 LDVIHTAEELADV
-383 AVPRFADVATVEL
+383 AVPRFADVVTVEL
-396 LDGVMRGGEPSGDTA
+396 LDGVIRGGEPSGDTT

-418 TGIARKDVFY
+418 TGISRKDVFY

-434 RFVPSTPMARSMSTG
+434 RYAPATPMALSMSNG
-449 HAILEPDLAA
+449 RAVLEGDLRAVGG
-459 ADAWRMQDPE
+459 WRTQDPE
-469 RARRILEYGI
+469 RARRILEHGV
-479 RSQVSVPLSARGVVL
+479 RSLISVPLRARGVVL
-494 GLANFWRM
+494 GLADFWRM
-502 ESTASFESE
+502 ESTGPFEPD

-526 IDNARRFTREHA
+526 IDNARRFTREHD

-616 LDLNPDEL
+616 LDLTPDEL
-624 LSHLDDQVARIDADV
+624 LSHLDEQVARIDADV
-639 AREGDGDGDGAG
+639 AREAEGDGAG

-661 YDAVTGHVTIASSG
+661 YDAVTGHVTMASSG
-675 HPGPAVVLPDGTVT
+675 HPGPAVVRPDGTVT

-696 PPLGLGGSL
+696 PPLGLGDGM
-705 PMKTLEL
+705 PRETLEL

-729 DRHRDFDTGIEM
+729 GRHRDFDTGIEL
-741 LRAALSH
+741 LRAALSD
-748 GADRTPQE
+748 GANRTPQE
-756 ICAEVLAAVMP
+756 TCTDVLDAVMP

-780 TRLLDPGRVAE
+780 TRLLDPSRVAE
-791 WDVPSDPAAVAP
+791 WNVPPDPAAVAP
-803 VRSACLRRLETWG
+803 VRSACLRQLDDWG

-823 TELVL
+823 TELIL

-836 RYGIQPL
+836 RYGTPPI
-843 KVRLLYDRNL
+843 KVRMLYDRTL
-853 ICEVYD
+853 ICEISD
-859 GSSTAPHLRQAATT
+859 GSSTAPHLRRAATT

-894 SPRGKVIWAELS
+894 PPRGKVIWAELS
-906 PHAGEPEAAPDL
+906 PYSGEQDLVPDL
-918 GDDFLDQWV
+918 GDDFLEQWV
-927 EPEI
+927 EPGI